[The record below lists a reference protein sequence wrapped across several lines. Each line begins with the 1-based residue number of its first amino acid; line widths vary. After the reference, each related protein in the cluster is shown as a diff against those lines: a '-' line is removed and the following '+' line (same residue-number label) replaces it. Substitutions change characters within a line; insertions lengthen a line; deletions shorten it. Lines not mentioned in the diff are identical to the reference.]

1 MSQLDFSD
9 KSTTVRSIF
18 SGLQALSPGLAA
30 QLAAAAMFK
39 TQRRRADGWEQAL
52 LDRAE
57 ELSIDGPSGRIS
69 ARRWG
74 DAGPLVLL
82 VHGWNGR
89 GGQLGAF
96 VEPLRQQGYQ
106 VVAFDAPG
114 HGRSDGSR
122 SSLLEFA
129 NAFDAVLDAV
139 RPFFQPLHGV
149 VAHSMGGA
157 AVTFALSRAHARGR
171 DAGEPGVLEPRL
183 VFIAP
188 PIDLRDFVDTVSQQ
202 LGLLP
207 PTQARLQGLVERRI
221 GKRLED
227 LHALKLAGTMP
238 QPLLVVHDEQ
248 DRAVPFACG
257 ASLAQAWPGAELRA
271 TRGLGHSRILRDP
284 QVVTAVTDFIRDARP
299 TS

>member
-57 ELSIDGPSGRIS
+57 ELSIDGPSGQI
-69 ARRWG
+69 AACRWG

-157 AVTFALSRAHARGR
+157 AVTFALSRAQARGR
-171 DAGEPGVLEPRL
+171 DGGEPGTLEPRL

-188 PIDLRDFVDTVSQQ
+188 PIDLRDFVDTVSEQF
-202 LGLLP
+202 GLLP
-207 PTQARLQGLVERRI
+207 STQARLQGLVERRI
-221 GKRLED
+221 GERLED
-227 LHALKLAGTMP
+227 LHALKLAGAMP

-284 QVVTAVTDFIRDARP
+284 QVVSAVTDFIRDARRA
-299 TS
+299 S

>member
-39 TQRRRADGWEQAL
+39 TQRRRAEGWEQEL
-52 LDRAE
+52 LERAE
-57 ELSIDGPSGRIS
+57 QLSIEGPSGRIA

-114 HGRSDGSR
+114 HGHSDGSR

-157 AVTFALSRAHARGR
+157 AVTFALSRAQARGR

-202 LGLLP
+202 FGLLP
-207 PTQARLQGLVERRI
+207 STQARLQGLVERRI

-227 LHALKLAGTMP
+227 LHALKLAGSMP

-284 QVVTAVTDFIRDARP
+284 QVVSAVTDFIRDARRA
-299 TS
+299 S

>member
-9 KSTTVRSIF
+9 KSTTVRSLF
-18 SGLQALSPGLAA
+18 SGLQALSPALAA
-30 QLAAAAMFK
+30 KLAAASMFK
-39 TQRRRADGWEQAL
+39 TQRRSADGWEHEIIEQ
-52 LDRAE
+52 AE
-57 ELSIDGPSGRIS
+57 ELGIEGPSGHIS

-74 DAGPLVLL
+74 EPGPLVLL

-89 GGQLGAF
+89 GTQLGAF
-96 VEPLRQQGYQ
+96 VGPLLEHGYQ
-106 VVAFDAPG
+106 VVSFDAPG

-157 AVTFALSRAHARGR
+157 AVTFALSRAQARGR
-171 DAGEPGVLEPRL
+171 AAGEPGASEPRL

-207 PTQARLQGLVERRI
+207 PTQTRLQGLVERRI
-221 GKRLED
+221 GERLED
-227 LHALKLAGTMP
+227 LHALKLAGSMT

-248 DRAVPFACG
+248 DRAVPFVCG
-257 ASLAQAWPGAELRA
+257 ASLAEAWPGAELRA

-284 QVVTAVTDFIRDARP
+284 EVVSAVTDFIRDGRLRA
-299 TS
+299 

>member
-82 VHGWNGR
+82 V
-89 GGQLGAF
+89 
-96 VEPLRQQGYQ
+96 
-106 VVAFDAPG
+106 PG

-157 AVTFALSRAHARGR
+157 AVTFALSRAQGRGR

-202 LGLLP
+202 FGLLP
-207 PTQARLQGLVERRI
+207 STQARLQGLVERRI

-227 LHALKLAGTMP
+227 LHALKLAGSMP

-284 QVVTAVTDFIRDARP
+284 QVVTAVTEFIRDARP